1 MRLKIF
7 ISAFL
12 ALGLLQGGCSD
23 SGPTRSEAPA
33 TKTKKVKPKAAR
45 AAKLAI
51 PKVDPNYHYDPK
63 GKPDPFRSFVKTF
76 LSREKDESLTTP
88 LERFDLSQLRVTAI
102 VWGNDEPKALI
113 EDPSGKGYI
122 VANGMAIGKNKGK
135 IVEIDDNL
143 VRVKETYTDFSGK
156 ASTKDIEMRLHLSQ
170 GG

>member
-1 MRLKIF
+1 VRSKIL

-12 ALGLLQGGCSD
+12 ALGLLLGGCSD
-23 SGPTRSEAPA
+23 SGSSRTRPQPAKAKKAEKQA
-33 TKTKKVKPKAAR
+33 TKVKKISLPA
-45 AAKLAI
+45 
-51 PKVDPNYHYDPK
+51 VDPNYRYDPA

-76 LSREKDESLTTP
+76 LTRQKEESPTTP

-102 VWGNDEPKALI
+102 VWGMEQPKALI

-122 VANGMAIGKNKGK
+122 VAEGAAIGKNKGR
-135 IVEIDDNL
+135 IVSIDDNL
-143 VRVKETYTDFSGK
+143 VLVKETYVDFSGK